1 MAGYFP
7 VPGVPGHSA
16 RYWHR
21 RMSNNIAAALVLFT
35 GLQIFV
41 ISTVVASGATSLLYH
56 LGIALLIAA
65 VVPACRTMERRWE
78 VQSQRESSAMGI
90 AERFRLDQLK
100 LWGTALFLPLI
111 WIPVGALTGL
121 IADI

>member
-21 RMSNNIAAALVLFT
+21 KMSNNIAAALVLFT

-65 VVPACRTMERRWE
+65 IVPACRAMERRWE
-78 VQSQRESSAMGI
+78 VQSQRSMGI

-100 LWGTALFLPLI
+100 LWGTALLLPLI
-111 WIPVGALTGL
+111 WIPVGALMG
-121 IADI
+121 